1 MPLPHESS
9 FHQIGLAVVDPI
21 GNIDTAFLDQEIK
34 RAPGVHDSARSMISV
49 PRIPASPMSVRVK
62 GGGAGD
68 AGRSS
73 GCLLIPAELLRRS
86 ELARSVTKAEM
97 STSAWML
104 LPNLPKEGYDGESHI
119 RLPRSLARSA

>member
-9 FHQIGLAVVDPI
+9 FHQIGLVVVDPI

-34 RAPGVHDSARSMISV
+34 RARSMT
-49 PRIPASPMSVRVK
+49 VRVK

-73 GCLLIPAELLRRS
+73 GCLLIPADLLRRS
-86 ELARSVTKAEM
+86 KLNENIGLDAAAKLAKRGVR
-97 STSAWML
+97 W
-104 LPNLPKEGYDGESHI
+104 
-119 RLPRSLARSA
+119 